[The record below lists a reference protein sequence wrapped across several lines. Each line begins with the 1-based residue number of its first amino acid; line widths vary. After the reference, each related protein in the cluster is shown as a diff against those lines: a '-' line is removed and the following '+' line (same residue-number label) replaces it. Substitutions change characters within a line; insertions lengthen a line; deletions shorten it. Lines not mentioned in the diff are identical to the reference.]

1 VAGLDA
7 GAAVTGPHVVI
18 TGAARGIGHELARQY
33 LRAGW
38 DVTVGV
44 RRPDALDLP
53 PEIARDALD
62 LEDPAA
68 IEAFAA
74 RIRSPVD
81 VLVNNAGLFGPR
93 PQTIADVDAAVW
105 SRVLMVNTI
114 APVLLARALLE
125 PIAASERRV
134 IATLTSRMGSFHE
147 NTTGGIAMYRSSK
160 AALNMAMQCLA
171 FEVTERGVGVLLV
184 HPGWVRTAM
193 GTTAADL
200 DVQESATG
208 VRAVIDAF
216 RPSEGLAFRAWDGR
230 DIPW

>member
-1 VAGLDA
+1 LTA
-7 GAAVTGPHVVI
+7 PHVVV

-33 LRAGW
+33 LEAGW
-38 DVTVGV
+38 NVTVGV

-53 PEIARDALD
+53 ADIAREPLE

-68 IEAFAA
+68 VETFAA
-74 RIRSPVD
+74 RITSPVD

-105 SRVLMVNTI
+105 SRLFMVNAI
-114 APVLLARALLE
+114 APVLLARALLDR
-125 PIAASERRV
+125 IAASERRV
-134 IATLTSRMGSFHE
+134 VATLTSRMGSFHE
-147 NTTGGIAMYRSSK
+147 NTTGGITMYRASK

-171 FEVTERGVGVLLV
+171 FEATERGVGVLLV

-193 GTTAADL
+193 GTDAADL
-200 DVQESATG
+200 DVHASATG

-216 RPSEGLAFRAWDGR
+216 QPSEGLAFRAWDGR